1 LGGFGKRL
9 HLNRNTDNAVVV
21 GNFNVTNLNMIP
33 GFQHTGTWYDYFS
46 NTSFEVTDL
55 GASFAYTPGEYHIYT
70 DYELPAPDLNTSIEE
85 LMTFFNDDLIVF
97 PNPTEGL
104 MNINLR
110 MHEAGRVKVEVVDMT
125 GRVVSIVYEGN
136 ISTGIQSFRL
146 EETLPAGQ
154 YLVRAV
160 SAGNVVTQPVVVFNR

>member
-1 LGGFGKRL
+1 MPCGFGSEERL
-9 HLNRNTDNAVVV
+9 EDFSFYFV
-21 GNFNVTNLNMIP
+21 G
-33 GFQHTGTWYDYFS
+33 HSGTIVLY
-46 NTSFEVTDL
+46 
-55 GASFAYTPGEYHIYT
+55 
-70 DYELPAPDLNTSIEE
+70 
-85 LMTFFNDDLIVF
+85 FNDDLIVF

-110 MHEAGRVKVEVVDMT
+110 MHQAGKVKVEVVDMT
-125 GRVVSIVYEGN
+125 GRVVSVVYEGN

-160 SAGNVVTQPVVVFNR
+160 SADNAVTQPVVVFNR